1 LRSLW
6 RRVVDVRPGEGA
18 RTALLLV
25 EVLLIISAYTMTKTV
40 RDAVFLSRFGLVEL
54 SYVMFAIA
62 GVAGFVVSLYSRVTA
77 GRPRATVVVGTH
89 VAVGT
94 TLVLFAPALR
104 AGSATLAWVFYLWSA
119 VYGLLLVADFWL
131 LANDLFH
138 AAQAKRIFPF
148 LGAGA
153 ILGGVVG
160 GTLARL
166 LAKPLGTSALLY
178 VIAAQ
183 VILAGFVGAAA
194 WRRRTHDG
202 GAEQVDGGART
213 VGLFEG
219 LSLLR
224 RNRYV
229 RVLAILM
236 VCMTVCITVVQWQG
250 KGIAKHHFG
259 SNTDEMAAFFGLLQA
274 VVSAASFLLQIVGTP
289 WLLRRFGV
297 RASLYVLP
305 LSFVVGGVALVVAM
319 HAPLM
324 ALPAAMVA
332 IVLGDAL
339 RFSVDK
345 ASVELLYLPL
355 PSTVKG
361 PAKRFIDTAVDRVA
375 GAVAGVL
382 WLGLTWAFAIEAPG
396 RIGYASLLVVGVV
409 AVWLVA
415 IARARRG
422 YREMYRRVLRAA
434 ADVPPVSSPS
444 SSSPSLSS
452 SPQSSS
458 VSGAPWRAQV
468 EALPTFDP
476 SARGRTL
483 RAIARARR
491 TAALDG
497 GVGALAPSE
506 IDAAL
511 GVEARTLRHLARARE
526 GLGAAA
532 AADDGG
538 GAGSPSEAALA
549 LLRRAVTEALDA
561 TLGRVERLMGLA
573 FARDDVRAAFVGL
586 RAEAA
591 PHRAAALELLDALMD
606 GAGARAQLVAAL
618 ERVALAPHP
627 LVARLAAPR
636 ARVLAELVEGD
647 DPWLRTLA
655 IHLAEASGHLRASVR
670 RAQGARAAAALSAG
684 LVALQ
689 PARGPA

>member
-1 LRSLW
+1 LSSLW

-40 RDAVFLSRFGLVEL
+40 RDAVFLSKFGLVEL

-62 GVAGFVVSLYSRVTA
+62 GVAGFVVSIYSRLTA

-89 VAVGT
+89 VVVGA
-94 TLVLFAPALR
+94 TLMLFAPALR

-119 VYGLLLVADFWL
+119 VFGLLLVADFWL

-183 VILAGFVGAAA
+183 VIAAGVIGAAA
-194 WRRRTHDG
+194 WQRRPHDPDERRDEPAAPAV
-202 GAEQVDGGART
+202 GA
-213 VGLFEG
+213 FEG

-259 SNTDEMAAFFGLLQA
+259 SNADEMAAFFGLLQA
-274 VVSAASFLLQIVGTP
+274 VVSAASFVLQLLGTP

-305 LSFVVGGVALVVAM
+305 LSFVVGGVALMAAM
-319 HAPLM
+319 HVPM
-324 ALPAAMVA
+324 VALPAAMVA

-355 PSTVKG
+355 PPSVKG

-375 GAVAGVL
+375 GAVAGFL

-396 RIGYASLLVVGVV
+396 RIGYASLLVLAVV

-434 ADVPPVSSPS
+434 AEVAPPTGG
-444 SSSPSLSS
+444 
-452 SPQSSS
+452 
-458 VSGAPWRAQV
+458 SGATVAVDAVSWRAQLS
-468 EALPTFDP
+468 ALPTLDP
-476 SARGRTL
+476 AARGRTL
-483 RAIARARR
+483 RAIARRR
-491 TAALDG
+491 RAAALDG
-497 GVGALAPSE
+497 DGGPIAPSE
-506 IDAAL
+506 LDAAL
-511 GVEARTLRHLARARE
+511 AVEAATLRALSRARD
-526 GLGAAA
+526 GLGS
-532 AADDGG
+532 
-538 GAGSPSEAALA
+538 GATRLPSGDARSPEVALA
-549 LLRRAVTEALDA
+549 LLRRAVGEALEA
-561 TLGRVERLMGLA
+561 TLGRVERLMALA

-591 PHRAAALELLDALMD
+591 PRRAAALELLDALMD
-606 GAGARAQLVAAL
+606 GAAPRAQLVAAIDRVVL
-618 ERVALAPHP
+618 EAHP
-627 LVARLAAPR
+627 LVARLGATR
-636 ARVLAELVEGD
+636 ARVLSELVEGD
-647 DPWLRTLA
+647 DPWLRTCA
-655 IHLAEASGHLRASVR
+655 IHLAEVSGHLRAAPR
-670 RAQGARAAAALSAG
+670 RAHGPRAAAALAAG
-684 LVALQ
+684 LVALR
-689 PARGPA
+689 PAWRSP